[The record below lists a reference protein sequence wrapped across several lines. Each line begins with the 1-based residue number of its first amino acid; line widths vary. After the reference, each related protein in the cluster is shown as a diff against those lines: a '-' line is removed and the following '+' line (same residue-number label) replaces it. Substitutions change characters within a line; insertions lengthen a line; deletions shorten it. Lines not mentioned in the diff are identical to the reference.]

1 MIVRFHPDVL
11 KQLQRLPR
19 SEFETALRTI
29 IALSHDPR
37 LRGAKKLVGAGDD
50 WRVRFG
56 QYRIVYSIDDDAGEV
71 TIFVVAKRS
80 NGYRPGPS

>member
-1 MIVRFHPDVL
+1 VNVTFHPDVL

-19 SEFETALRTI
+19 TEFKTALQTI

-37 LRGAKKLVGAGDD
+37 PVGAKKLVGGAGD

-56 QYRIVYSIDDDAGEV
+56 KYRIVYSVDDKAAEIL
-71 TIFVVAKRS
+71 IFVVAKRTDAD
-80 NGYRPGPS
+80 R